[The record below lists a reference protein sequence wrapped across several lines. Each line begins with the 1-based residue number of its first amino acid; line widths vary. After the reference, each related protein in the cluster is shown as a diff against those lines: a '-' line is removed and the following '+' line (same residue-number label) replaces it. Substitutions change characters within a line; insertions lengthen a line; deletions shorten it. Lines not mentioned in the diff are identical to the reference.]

1 MKERSGD
8 TRKEGSVQVSS
19 SIRHEEKIVTQGR
32 TASVA
37 KSASMPNPVKGLRLS
52 LYPIIKEH

>member
-8 TRKEGSVQVSS
+8 TSKEG
-19 SIRHEEKIVTQGR
+19 VTQVNLNAKHEDKIATQGKMAR
-32 TASVA
+32 AA
-37 KSASMPNPVKGLRLS
+37 KSASMPNPVRGLRLS